1 MSLDMPLR
9 SFSLRAFVEN
19 PIFLSSLTSFL
30 TAQLIKTV
38 ILLLR
43 SRKKSAKE
51 VIESLVWRT
60 GGMPSSHV
68 ALVASMAASAAIA
81 EGIGSNLFQISMW
94 FALIVTRDA
103 LGVRRSSGLQARVL
117 NVLGRQVSERLDVE
131 FHPLKEVHGHTPLE
145 AVVGGFLGLFIAIA
159 FAFL

>member
-1 MSLDMPLR
+1 MSVAMPLR
-9 SFSLRAFVEN
+9 TLSVRAFVEN

-38 ILLLR
+38 IMLLK
-43 SRKKSAKE
+43 SRKKRAKE
-51 VIESLVWRT
+51 VIETLVWRT

-68 ALVASMAASAAIA
+68 ALVSSMAASAALV
-81 EGIGSNLFQISMW
+81 EGIGSNLFQISFW
-94 FALIVTRDA
+94 FALVVIRDA

-117 NVLGRQVSERLDVE
+117 NVLGKQVSEQLDVD

-145 AVVGGFLGLFIAIA
+145 AAVGGLLGLFIAIA
-159 FAFL
+159 FAIL

>member
-1 MSLDMPLR
+1 MSLGMPLR
-9 SFSLRAFVEN
+9 ALPFKALVEN
-19 PIFLSSLTSFL
+19 PIFLSSITSFL

-38 ILLLR
+38 IMVLR
-43 SRKKSAKE
+43 SRKKSPKE
-51 VIESLVWRT
+51 VIETLVWRT

-68 ALVASMAASAAIA
+68 ALVSSLAASTALA
-81 EGIGSNLFQISMW
+81 EGIGSNLFQLSLW
-94 FALIVTRDA
+94 FALVVIRDA

-117 NVLGRQVSERLDVE
+117 NVLGKQASDRLDVE

-159 FAFL
+159 VAFL

>member
-1 MSLDMPLR
+1 MSVDMPLR
-9 SFSLRAFVEN
+9 TLSFRAFVEN

-30 TAQLIKTV
+30 TAQLIKT
-38 ILLLR
+38 IIMLLR

-68 ALVASMAASAAIA
+68 ALVASMAASTAIA
-81 EGIGSNLFQISMW
+81 EGIGSNLFQISLW
-94 FALIVTRDA
+94 FSLVVIRDA

-117 NVLGRQVSERLDVE
+117 NVLGRQVSDRLDVE

-145 AVVGGFLGLFIAIA
+145 VVVGGFLGLFIAIA

>member
-1 MSLDMPLR
+1 
-9 SFSLRAFVEN
+9 VEN

-38 ILLLR
+38 IMLLK
-43 SRKKSAKE
+43 SRKKRAKE
-51 VIESLVWRT
+51 VIETLVWRT

-68 ALVASMAASAAIA
+68 ALVSSMAASAALV
-81 EGIGSNLFQISMW
+81 EGIGSNLFQISFW
-94 FALIVTRDA
+94 FALVVIRDA

-117 NVLGRQVSERLDVE
+117 NVLGKQVSEQLDVD

-145 AVVGGFLGLFIAIA
+145 AAVGGLLGLFIAIA
-159 FAFL
+159 FAIL

>member
-1 MSLDMPLR
+1 MPL
-9 SFSLRAFVEN
+9 SLPLRALPFKGFFEN
-19 PIFLSSLTSFL
+19 TIFLACITSFL
-30 TAQLIKTV
+30 SAQLIKTV

-43 SRKKSAKE
+43 FRNRKIRE
-51 VIESLVWRT
+51 VMETLVWRT

-68 ALVASMAASAAIA
+68 ALVSALAASMAFA
-81 EGIGSNLFQISMW
+81 EGVGSNLFQLSFW
-94 FALIVTRDA
+94 FALVVMRDA

-117 NVLGRQVSERLDVE
+117 NVLGKQVSDRMKVE

-145 AVVGGFLGLFIAIA
+145 VVAGSFLGLFIAVA

>member
-1 MSLDMPLR
+1 MYLDLPLR
-9 SFSLRAFVEN
+9 ALPFKAFVEN
-19 PIFLSSLTSFL
+19 TIFLSSLTSFL
-30 TAQLIKTV
+30 TAQLIKTT
-38 ILLLR
+38 IMLLR
-43 SRKKSAKE
+43 SKKKSAKE

-68 ALVASMAASAAIA
+68 ALVSSMAASTAFA
-81 EGIGSNLFQISMW
+81 EGIGSNLFQISLW
-94 FALIVTRDA
+94 FALVVIRDA

-117 NVLGRQVSERLDVE
+117 NVLGKQVSERLEVE

-159 FAFL
+159 FALL